1 MKHFKHHLLFIF
13 AFVLVL
19 NANQSK
25 AQCIQ
30 LIDAAGDTSSS
41 PTYVN
46 CLIGATPANVSLSF
60 INVNALGTSTINWGD
75 GTAVQNFA
83 SINAGQVLNHV
94 YPATIDTYLITI
106 TQTAPVLCVIQA
118 HFVNERSVIAQ
129 IAPLT
134 GSVTTIC
141 APNAI
146 QFVNKSTNVSET
158 TIFTL
163 DFGDGTPVDTFD
175 HTNVGDTISH
185 IYQRNRVACNTIVTL
200 TARNRCTGSVV
211 STNTYGPIQV
221 YDLDSAVINA
231 NKTVLCYPDTTV
243 TFTNNTVRNCLAD
256 GNVQQRLERWI
267 IPNYFG
273 AGLDFSTAWSPWP
286 PSAPRTFSFP
296 GGPRPRTYTIMLL
309 DSSFCGVD
317 TAVRQ
322 ITIIDPPNAF
332 FTSIDTVCGGT
343 SMTFTN
349 GSTAGMNYNWSINS
363 ATFSTATNPT
373 RTFTNTSATLD
384 SVVVVLT
391 VTNPLGFQCT
401 DTYSKK
407 IYILPRPTANFSMNA
422 VAGNI
427 NGCDSLVVNFADL
440 SLNAT
445 QWEWD
450 FENNGV
456 FDFIGQVPPPQKFLQ
471 TRTIRLR
478 VTSANGCV
486 HDRTRT
492 VNIFRTPV
500 ADYTV
505 ASVCV
510 NQAAAFTDASTQF
523 PGNNITSRAWN
534 FGDPGS
540 GVDSTSTQTN
550 PTHVFASPGLYD
562 VRLIIQSQ
570 NGCPDTIIQQLNVQ
584 FPPTAEFNRSV
595 NSGCSPLAV
604 TFTNASVNAD
614 PNFYSWK
621 RGNTPFSTELS
632 PTFTFIN
639 NGTSNDTIQIKLIAQ
654 TTFGCRDSITKTI
667 VVFPN
672 PIAGISASALP
683 SCIPTPINFLNSSTG
698 AISFSW
704 NFDDGNTSSLPNPSH
719 QFANNSSQI
728 RVYNVRLVAR
738 NINNCTDTAVLPVL
752 VYPDQTFTINTNVD
766 SGCTPLTVNFPSF
779 PGIVNYQWDFGD
791 AQSSSASNPTHTYVN
806 LTGNPINYVC
816 RGILTNA
823 FGCRDTVFK
832 TIRVKPVPSALFSTS
847 NAFGCSPDTI
857 SFFNNSVNALRY
869 TWYFGD
875 GDSLNIN
882 NNAIVEHAFVNNG
895 TAARVFTVRL
905 RAYNSDT
912 CFREHTETITIY
924 PRVNS
929 SFTIDTVQCSPYI
942 ALADNRSL
950 NGNKFYWFLN
960 NSLIDSVQNKQFI
973 ISNTGITD
981 QYVQIR
987 LRSISIFGCVN
998 DTVVRVRVLPQPA
1011 ARFITDVSAGCET
1024 LGINFTNQSTPGINY
1039 TWDFGDGE
1047 TSNNNA
1053 TTFLKTYSNPTNIPL
1068 QRNVQLTVSNSY
1080 GCVDTFRSAVTI
1092 YPSVHSSF
1100 IIDTVQCS
1108 PYRFIADNRS
1118 VNGNKYYWYQ
1128 NSILVD
1134 STLNK
1139 AFVIANNTGVDQYH
1153 DIRLV
1158 CVSSFG
1164 CLDDTTIRIRVLPEP
1179 SASFITDINAGCQPL
1194 SITLTNQSTINSNY
1208 FWDFGDGETSTDA
1221 SPSFTKT
1228 YVNNGVIPLERTIRL
1243 IVNNTYGCTDTVSRN
1258 VTVYPFVAAGFN
1270 LSDTVACSPLRIN
1283 AFNTSQNTISYAW
1296 FIDNNLVDTNTNPLL
1311 TIVNTTATDRIATIR
1326 LVATSAYG
1334 CTAEFIRTVRIL
1346 PRPTADFFIG
1356 NAVIKFPLNTFNIV
1370 NQNIQPG
1377 FTYTWDFGDGGS
1389 STLANPGTYTYAA
1402 PGIYNIRLIVSNA
1415 QCSDTLIRVAT
1426 IEPPTPVVSFT
1437 GTGQGCAPLTVSF
1450 QNNTLY
1456 ANRYEWDF
1464 GDGIKSNEENPT
1476 HTYTEGG
1483 VYSISLIAYGD
1494 GGQALDV
1501 HVDSVTVYGLPNAY
1515 FISQPKVVFIPSDPV
1530 VFFNLSQNATNYFW
1544 DFGDGFTSNDPS
1556 PTHYYLEKGEYDIT
1570 LVVTNEFGCMDT
1582 FVQRKAVKAESGGN
1596 VEVPNA
1602 FTPNPNGG
1610 SGGFINRGE
1619 YNNDVF
1625 YPVIEGAENYK
1636 LNIYNRWGE
1645 LLFESN
1651 DINVGWDGYYRGQLC
1666 KQDVYVWKVELFFSD
1681 GTKKIRTGDLL
1692 LLR

>member
-1 MKHFKHHLLFIF
+1 VKNFKHHLLFIF

-19 NANQSK
+19 NTNQSK

-175 HTNVGDTISH
+175 HTNAGDTISH

-286 PSAPRTFSFP
+286 PSTPRTFSFP
-296 GGPRPRTYTIMLL
+296 GGPRPRTFTIMLL

-322 ITIIDPPNAF
+322 ISIIDPPNAF

-343 SMTFTN
+343 NMTFTN
-349 GSTAGMNYNWSINS
+349 ASTVGMNYAWNFGNGN
-363 ATFSTATNPT
+363 TSTATNPT
-373 RTFTNTSATLD
+373 QTFNNTGASID
-384 SVVVVLT
+384 SFNVRLI
-391 VTNPLGFQCT
+391 VTNPLGFACA
-401 DTYSKK
+401 DTFIKK
-407 IYILPRPTANFSMNA
+407 IYVLPRPTSNFSMNT

-427 NGCDSLVVNFADL
+427 NGCDSLIVNFADL
-440 SLNAT
+440 STNAT

-450 FENNGV
+450 FENNGS
-456 FDFIGQVPPPQKFLQ
+456 FDFIGQNPPPQKFLQ

-478 VTSANGCV
+478 VTSTDGCV
-486 HDRTRT
+486 HERTRV
-492 VNIFRTPV
+492 VNIFSTP
-500 ADYTV
+500 AANFNV

-510 NQAAAFTDASTQF
+510 NQVASFTDASTQF
-523 PGNNITSRAWN
+523 PGNNITTRAWN
-534 FGDPGS
+534 FGDPAS
-540 GVDSTSTQTN
+540 GVNNTSTQTN
-550 PTHVFASPGLYD
+550 PNHTFNTPGLYN

-570 NGCPDTIIQQLNVQ
+570 NGCPDTIVQQLNVQ
-584 FPPTAEFNRSV
+584 FPPTADFNP
-595 NSGCSPLAV
+595 NITSGCSPLTI
-604 TFTNASVNAD
+604 TFNNASVNAD
-614 PNFYSWK
+614 PNFYTWK
-621 RGNTPFSTELS
+621 RGNINFSNQSS
-632 PTFTFIN
+632 PSFTFTN
-639 NGTSNDTIQIKLIAQ
+639 NGTSNDTISIRLIAQ

-672 PIAGISASALP
+672 PIAGISANALP
-683 SCIPTPINFLNSSTG
+683 SCIPSPISFVNASTG
-698 AISFSW
+698 AVSYAW
-704 NFDDGNTSSLPNPSH
+704 DFDDGNTSVLPNPIH
-719 QFANNSSQI
+719 QFANNSTQI

-738 NINNCTDTAVLPVL
+738 SANNCTDTAILPVL
-752 VYPDQTFTINTNVD
+752 VYPDQTFVINTNVD
-766 SGCTPLTVNFPSF
+766 SGCSPLTVNFPSF
-779 PGIVNYQWDFGD
+779 PGVVSYQWDFGD
-791 AQSSSASNPTHTYVN
+791 AQSSSAAAPQHVYTNLSNTVIDYQ
-806 LTGNPINYVC
+806 C
-816 RGILTNA
+816 RGIFTNA

-832 TIRVKPVPSALFSTS
+832 TIRVKPLPNALFSAD

-857 SFFNNSVNALRY
+857 IFTNSSASATRY

-875 GDSLNIN
+875 GDTLNTF
-882 NNAIVEHAFVNNG
+882 NNASVQHAYVNNG
-895 TAARVFTVRL
+895 TAAQVFTVRL
-905 RAYNSDT
+905 RAYNT
-912 CFREHTETITIY
+912 NECFRDFSSTVTVY

-929 SFTIDTVQCSPYI
+929 TFSIDTVQCSPYI
-942 ALADNRSL
+942 SLADNRSL

-960 NSLIDSVQNKQFI
+960 NSLIDSVQNKSFV
-973 ISNTGITD
+973 ISNTTTTD
-981 QYVQIR
+981 QYYDIK
-987 LRSISIFGCVN
+987 LRSISIFGCIN
-998 DTVVRVRVLPQPA
+998 DTVIRVRVLPQPNA
-1011 ARFITDVSAGCET
+1011 AFATDVSAGCET
-1024 LGINFTNQSTPGINY
+1024 LGINFNNQSTPGINY
-1039 TWDFGDGE
+1039 SWDFGDGE
-1047 TSNNNA
+1047 TSNNAAPN
-1053 TTFLKTYSNPTNIPL
+1053 FLKLYTNNTLIPL
-1068 QRNVQLTVSNSY
+1068 QRNITLAVSNTY
-1080 GCVDTFRSAVTI
+1080 GCVDTFRNSVTI
-1092 YPSVHSSF
+1092 YPRVSSSF

-1108 PYRFIADNRS
+1108 PYTSIADNRS

-1128 NSILVD
+1128 NNILVD
-1134 STLNK
+1134 STLNRT
-1139 AFVIANNTGVDQYH
+1139 FNITNNTGVDQFH
-1153 DIRLV
+1153 DIRLL
-1158 CVSSFG
+1158 CVSAFG
-1164 CLDDTTIRIRVLPEP
+1164 CIDDTTIRIRVLPEP
-1179 SASFITDINAGCQPL
+1179 NANFISDINAGCQPL
-1194 SITLTNQSTINSNY
+1194 NITFTNQSTAGINY
-1208 FWDFGDGETSTDA
+1208 TWDFGDGEVSNTNDIT
-1221 SPSFTKT
+1221 FTKT
-1228 YVNNGVIPLERTIRL
+1228 FTNVGVTPLERNVQL
-1243 IVNNTYGCTDTVSRN
+1243 FVSNSFGCTDTFNRTI
-1258 VTVYPFVAAGFN
+1258 TVYPFVEAGFN
-1270 LSDTVACSPLRIN
+1270 LSDTLACSPLRIN
-1283 AFNTSQNTISYAW
+1283 AFNTSTNTISYAW
-1296 FIDNNLVDTNTNPLL
+1296 FVDNSLVDTNANPTLN
-1311 TIVNTTATDRIATIR
+1311 IVNATAVDRTAEIR

-1334 CTAEFIRTVRIL
+1334 CSDQFTRIVRVL
-1346 PRPTADFFIG
+1346 PRPTADFFIS

-1370 NQNIQPG
+1370 NQNIQAG
-1377 FTYTWDFGDGGS
+1377 FNYKWYFGDGDS
-1389 STLANPGTYTYAA
+1389 SLIANPGTHSYFS
-1402 PGIYNIRLIVSNA
+1402 PGDYSIMLIVYNA
-1415 QCSDTLIRVAT
+1415 SCSDTMVRVAR
-1426 IEPPTPVVSFT
+1426 IEPPTPVVSFI
-1437 GTGQGCAPLTVSF
+1437 GGGQGCAPLTIEF

-1456 ANRYEWDF
+1456 ADRYEWDF
-1464 GDGIKSNEENPT
+1464 GDGFKSNEENPL
-1476 HTYTEGG
+1476 HTYDVGG
-1483 VYSISLIAYGD
+1483 VYTVSLVGYGP

-1515 FISQPKVVFIPSDPV
+1515 FISQPRVVFIPSDPV
-1530 VFFNLSQNATNYFW
+1530 VFFNLSENAIQYFW
-1544 DFGDGFTSNDPS
+1544 DFGDGFTSTEAS

-1570 LVVTNEFGCMDT
+1570 LIVRNEFGCMDT

-1596 VEVPNA
+1596 VVVPNA

-1610 SGGFINRGE
+1610 SGGFINKGE

-1625 YPVIEGAENYK
+1625 YPVIEGAENYR

-1651 DINVGWDGYYRGQLC
+1651 DINIGWDGYYRGELC
-1666 KQDVYVWKVELFFSD
+1666 KQDVYIWKVELFFSD
-1681 GTKKIRTGDLL
+1681 GTKKVKTGDLL